1 MRKKLIKV
9 TTPKHNLIFLFQKY
23 RLLAWTLEYF
33 KRHVLPHTHSARV
46 SIAFC
51 KKKKSSYLK
60 IVCLNLPCLIFLTKC
75 SQQFLTESSSRQT
88 EQPSGKKLK
97 KKKKMQTLTNAF
109 ETRKCEHYHKMI
121 RLMLLLSGVQSVKI
135 LPPG

>member
-23 RLLAWTLEYF
+23 QLLAWTLEYF

-97 KKKKMQTLTNAF
+97 KKKKKCRPSQTLLKQENVNIT
-109 ETRKCEHYHKMI
+109 I
-121 RLMLLLSGVQSVKI
+121 R
-135 LPPG
+135 